1 MYLIKRVRSLDP
13 PSVIGN
19 RLTRSTRSLDHAHL
33 IRSAHTVP
41 PEHKCRKDRPTCTNY
56 YAGHHFG
63 RCERRRRLQED
74 SDSVAQKRA
83 PSPLRPTT
91 AAKERTVPA
100 GGLLCEVLRNP
111 LNKSL
116 MVDLTAASNLFI
128 KSSRLVEFLLKGN
141 TLGNESASGSA
152 SKPTAQ
158 TFAPGFGA
166 IQDIPKRMEAMWV
179 SLYEC
184 GHVQAADVRAWQL
197 WLKVLL
203 SKPDGYTFPTSLE
216 PSHTN
221 SGDGSTSRTTVSG
234 GCNLAKMTTCSQ
246 KLAASGMTDAC
257 KLAKVSLACFSD
269 ECKSGAY
276 RAVWTTAE
284 TTAKTACASATGG
297 GGTLIGTSG
306 GGAGSSSSAS
316 HVPANTA
323 AAATAITTMATSA
336 ATTAITTPATNP
348 VTATDTPTTL
358 TTPHPKFD
366 AVGVNPWIDA
376 TEQHCSRAEM
386 NSADTSISD
395 LCACVEEFAAKY
407 KHCTALG
414 DDFFPIQFA
423 GAAVNNAKQVGGVVY
438 QVLPM
443 PSYLDAAMLLWRQH
457 NNGGPD
463 VASDF
468 DTAADMRR
476 SKARFL
482 RDVFL
487 TNTNSDNTSIA
498 FDCRSLRM
506 VWTTRAMI
514 LESNDDVVPP
524 CYDTCISAR
533 DGKCDELRPTR
544 VNGNHIHTTRRQ
556 AEWACAPGT
565 DGSDCGCVQPRG
577 QTSKRGQ
584 QIARRKKRSGLGRG
598 ASGGVGGDSTA
609 KQTTLQ
615 IWSNDYH
622 TGLVS
627 DLKHFLPR
635 FVAPKLGSDTHT
647 VHIEWLDRSFSSYC
661 ALQKPPTCAIT
672 GPSKL
677 TREKNAKAQVTAAA
691 AATTAKAKVAV
702 AQTAVT
708 IAATAA
714 AAAKAAVSNGIGIDQ
729 ANTKAAISTAAEQAL
744 KHAIQIER
752 VANATAVRAAKVK
765 ADGEASAAKATIHG
779 LNRDTAWNVS
789 IRVSTAPL
797 ALLRALMITNSFVG
811 LVCQ

>member
-1 MYLIKRVRSLDP
+1 M
-13 PSVIGN
+13 
-19 RLTRSTRSLDHAHL
+19 
-33 IRSAHTVP
+33 
-41 PEHKCRKDRPTCTNY
+41 
-56 YAGHHFG
+56 
-63 RCERRRRLQED
+63 LQ
-74 SDSVAQKRA
+74 
-83 PSPLRPTT
+83 
-91 AAKERTVPA
+91 
-100 GGLLCEVLRNP
+100 NP
-111 LNKSL
+111 LDKNL
-116 MVDLTAASNLFI
+116 MADLTAASNLFV
-128 KSSRLVEFLLKGN
+128 KSSRLVEFLLKGC
-141 TLGNESASGSA
+141 TPGIESASVSA
-152 SKPTAQ
+152 SKLTAR

-166 IQDIPKRMEAMWV
+166 IQNIPKRLEAMWV
-179 SLYEC
+179 TLYEC
-184 GHVQAADVRAWQL
+184 GHVQAEDVRNLQL

-203 SKPDGYTFPTSLE
+203 SDGYTFPTSFVT
-216 PSHTN
+216 PQTN
-221 SGDGSTSRTTVSG
+221 SGDSRTIRTAAEKDHHTTAERPVSGGASG

-269 ECKSGAY
+269 ECKSGAHQ
-276 RAVWTTAE
+276 AAWTTAE
-284 TTAKTACASATGG
+284 TTAKTACATTGG
-297 GGTLIGTSG
+297 DGTLVGT
-306 GGAGSSSSAS
+306 SSSSAE
-316 HVPANTA
+316 PAPDANTA
-323 AAATAITTMATSA
+323 TAAATITT
-336 ATTAITTPATNP
+336 TTTT
-348 VTATDTPTTL
+348 TTRS

-366 AVGVNPWIDA
+366 AAGVNPWINA
-376 TEQHCSRAEM
+376 IEQHCSRSEID
-386 NSADTSISD
+386 SVDTSISD
-395 LCACVEEFAAKY
+395 LCTCVEEFAAKY
-407 KHCTALG
+407 NLCTALG
-414 DDFFPIQFA
+414 DPHFPIQFA
-423 GAAVNNAKQVGGVVY
+423 GAAVNNVKQVGGVVY

-457 NNGGPD
+457 NNGGLD
-463 VASDF
+463 VASNF

-533 DGKCDELRPTR
+533 DGKCDELQPTR
-544 VNGNHIHTTRRQ
+544 VNGNHINTTRRQ

-577 QTSKRGQ
+577 QASKRGQ
-584 QIARRKKRSGLGRG
+584 QITRKKKRSGLGRG

-609 KQTTLQ
+609 KQTTLK

-622 TGLVS
+622 TGLVG

-635 FVAPKLGSDTHT
+635 FVAPKLGSDTHP
-647 VHIEWLDRSFSSYC
+647 VQIEWLDRSFSSYC

-702 AQTAVT
+702 AQAAVT

-729 ANTKAAISTAAEQAL
+729 FNTKAAISTAAEQAL

-752 VANATAVRAAKVK
+752 AATATAVKAAKVE

-789 IRVSTAPL
+789 ISVSTAPL
-797 ALLRALMITNSFVG
+797 ALPRALIMNLVFSHTVRTCVTTNSFVG